1 MRYCGA
7 TDLSTPV
14 SAMIK
19 LWQNMLF
26 LWQTSTSYNQ
36 IIIHQGEANT
46 NIKFKVKEKLFR
58 ISPKAWEE
66 KMASESVNP
75 QVSISE
81 AKENGIV
88 LNEEEEESLDKSCLN
103 EEMNNGLSESSVNHH
118 LLTVFQ

>member
-1 MRYCGA
+1 M
-7 TDLSTPV
+7 
-14 SAMIK
+14 
-19 LWQNMLF
+19 
-26 LWQTSTSYNQ
+26 
-36 IIIHQGEANT
+36 
-46 NIKFKVKEKLFR
+46 VKEKLFR

-75 QVSISE
+75 HVSISE

>member
-1 MRYCGA
+1 M
-7 TDLSTPV
+7 
-14 SAMIK
+14 
-19 LWQNMLF
+19 
-26 LWQTSTSYNQ
+26 
-36 IIIHQGEANT
+36 
-46 NIKFKVKEKLFR
+46 VKKKLFR

-118 LLTVFQ
+118 LLTVFQWDDTKLLKANANAV

>member
-1 MRYCGA
+1 M
-7 TDLSTPV
+7 
-14 SAMIK
+14 
-19 LWQNMLF
+19 
-26 LWQTSTSYNQ
+26 
-36 IIIHQGEANT
+36 
-46 NIKFKVKEKLFR
+46 VKEKLFR

-88 LNEEEEESLDKSCLN
+88 LNEEEEESLDKSYLN

>member
-1 MRYCGA
+1 
-7 TDLSTPV
+7 
-14 SAMIK
+14 
-19 LWQNMLF
+19 
-26 LWQTSTSYNQ
+26 
-36 IIIHQGEANT
+36 
-46 NIKFKVKEKLFR
+46 
-58 ISPKAWEE
+58 
-66 KMASESVNP
+66 MASESVNP

>member
-1 MRYCGA
+1 M
-7 TDLSTPV
+7 
-14 SAMIK
+14 
-19 LWQNMLF
+19 
-26 LWQTSTSYNQ
+26 
-36 IIIHQGEANT
+36 
-46 NIKFKVKEKLFR
+46 VKKKLFR

>member
-1 MRYCGA
+1 M
-7 TDLSTPV
+7 
-14 SAMIK
+14 
-19 LWQNMLF
+19 
-26 LWQTSTSYNQ
+26 
-36 IIIHQGEANT
+36 
-46 NIKFKVKEKLFR
+46 VKEKLFR

>member
-1 MRYCGA
+1 M
-7 TDLSTPV
+7 
-14 SAMIK
+14 
-19 LWQNMLF
+19 
-26 LWQTSTSYNQ
+26 
-36 IIIHQGEANT
+36 
-46 NIKFKVKEKLFR
+46 VKEKLFR

-88 LNEEEEESLDKSCLN
+88 LNEEEEESLDRSCLN